1 MTAGCM
7 EGLGTRRG
15 SSLRIMFKLCVW
27 FNSFGFCC
35 VLYVTRREKKR
46 MCVFL
51 IAHHHLVSL
60 QWHFIITQGIEFV
73 GGKTT

>member
-35 VLYVTRREKKR
+35 VLYVTRREKKKDVCFPYFPYCTPPSSLSA
-46 MCVFL
+46 MAFY
-51 IAHHHLVSL
+51 HHPRNSL
-60 QWHFIITQGIEFV
+60 YR
-73 GGKTT
+73 